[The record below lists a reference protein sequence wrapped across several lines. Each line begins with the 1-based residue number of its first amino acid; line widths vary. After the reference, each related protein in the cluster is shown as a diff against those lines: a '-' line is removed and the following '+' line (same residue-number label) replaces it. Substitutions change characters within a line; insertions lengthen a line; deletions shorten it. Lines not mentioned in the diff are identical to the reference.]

1 MTLTPTN
8 QNDFRFGPLDF
19 YPTQNPHPQRTSL
32 SWCPSSQ
39 SSVRGSSPSEGELL
53 WPECWGNLNSLPTVT
68 KNNSPFSLLCKDRG
82 WGQRAFGWAGLG
94 WQFSVSC
101 FITGRWPEHWSAG
114 YPMFSDVNSVRRV
127 PQGPHHFPSHV
138 HPSVHSSYIHSPLNC
153 HLWLANSIRPP
164 HTRLCENQGANIST
178 RLKPQPA
185 LAVKQ
190 AAPMPTG
197 PPPPCAPPGF
207 EHVLEPL
214 ILHCRKW
221 MEGLTEGSWSD

>member
-19 YPTQNPHPQRTSL
+19 YPTQSPHPQGTSL
-32 SWCPSSQ
+32 SWCPSSHGALCEVQ
-39 SSVRGSSPSEGELL
+39 VLQKVSCFGLSVGATWTPYPQ
-53 WPECWGNLNSLPTVT
+53 WQ
-68 KNNSPFSLLCKDRG
+68 KNNSPFSLLRKDRG

-114 YPMFSDVNSVRRV
+114 YPMFSGVDSVRRV
-127 PQGPHHFPSHV
+127 PQGPHHFPPRV
-138 HPSVHSSYIHSPLNC
+138 QPSVHSSYIHSPLNC

-164 HTRLCENQGANIST
+164 HIRLCQNQGANIST
-178 RLKPQPA
+178 RLNLSLPLLSSKQLPCQLDPSPVLH
-185 LAVKQ
+185 LAFN
-190 AAPMPTG
+190 T
-197 PPPPCAPPGF
+197 CWS
-207 EHVLEPL
+207 PL